1 MRTFIAEDIYGRI
14 IEICSYTETLARQKA
29 EKALGYGKVV
39 RFCEAVVH

>member
-14 IEICSYTETLARQKA
+14 IEITSYTETLARQKA

-39 RFCEAVVH
+39 RFCEARVV